1 LRAKIACPSGGGN
14 NNLVMPGLVPG
25 IHAFADRQ
33 RSKDVDG
40 RDKPGHD
47 ELNVATIS
55 PPFVKF
61 RAMSDSLPTE
71 ATGLLTVDLSA
82 LTANWKTLA
91 KRAAG
96 ASCAAV
102 VKADAYGVGLEQAAQ
117 ALTKAGC
124 DTFFVA
130 TFDEALRL
138 RTILPAVTIYLL
150 NGLNPGSAELVCGI
164 DVRPVLGSM
173 DEIAEWS
180 AYAKET
186 GEEALAAI
194 HIDTGMNRHG
204 LTLAEAEAIAPKLA
218 TSEYSFKPSLVMS
231 HLACAD
237 EPEHALNKQQIEAFS
252 AIAKKF
258 PGIPASLCNSAGLL
272 AFPEA
277 HFDLVRPG
285 VSLYGGR
292 ALNDGENPMQPV
304 VKVQARIVTL
314 RDAKAGTTV
323 GYGARLKL
331 SRDSKL
337 AIVSAGYADGMFRA
351 AGSSDN
357 KKGAEAIVAGQRC
370 NIAGRI
376 SMDLM
381 AIDVTGVPAGKVKR
395 GDLVTLLGDGITVD
409 DLAGHA
415 RTIGY
420 EVLTSLGRR
429 WKRIYSE

>member
-1 LRAKIACPSGGGN
+1 
-14 NNLVMPGLVPG
+14 MPDMTRL
-25 IHAFADRQ
+25 
-33 RSKDVDG
+33 
-40 RDKPGHD
+40 
-47 ELNVATIS
+47 ATIS
-55 PPFVKF
+55 PTLSKF
-61 RAMSDSLPTE
+61 RAMSDSLPAE
-71 ATGLLTVDLSA
+71 ATGLLTVDLAA

-91 KRAAG
+91 KRAAK
-96 ASCAAV
+96 AQCAAV
-102 VKADAYGVGLEQAAQ
+102 VKADAYGTGLEPAAR
-117 ALTKAGC
+117 ALARAGC
-124 DTFFVA
+124 ETFFVA

-150 NGLNPGSAELVCGI
+150 NGLTPGSAELVCGI
-164 DVRPVLGSM
+164 DVRPVLGSLA
-173 DEIAEWS
+173 EIEEWEAHADAS
-180 AYAKET
+180 
-186 GEEALAAI
+186 GEEAPAAI

-204 LTLAEAEAIAPKLA
+204 ISIAEAEAIAPQLV
-218 TSEYSFKPSLVMS
+218 TDEYTFTPSLVMS

-237 EPEHALNKQQIEAFS
+237 EPEHALNKQQIAAFA

-285 VSLYGGR
+285 ISLYGAR
-292 ALNDGENPMQPV
+292 ALNAGENPMQPV
-304 VKVQARIVTL
+304 VKLQARIVTV

-331 SRDSKL
+331 PRDSKL
-337 AIVSAGYADGMFRA
+337 AIVSAGYADGIFRA

-357 KKGAEAIVAGQRC
+357 KKGGEAVVAGTRC

-376 SMDLM
+376 SMDLL
-381 AIDVTGVPAGKVKR
+381 AVDVTDVPADKVKR
-395 GDLVTLLGDGITVD
+395 GDLVTLIGDGISVD

-429 WKRIYSE
+429 WKRNYTE

>member
-1 LRAKIACPSGGGN
+1 
-14 NNLVMPGLVPG
+14 
-25 IHAFADRQ
+25 
-33 RSKDVDG
+33 
-40 RDKPGHD
+40 
-47 ELNVATIS
+47 
-55 PPFVKF
+55 
-61 RAMSDSLPTE
+61 MSDSLSSE

-82 LTANWKTLA
+82 LTANWKALA
-91 KRAAG
+91 KRAGTAQ
-96 ASCAAV
+96 CAAV
-102 VKADAYGVGLEQAAQ
+102 VKADAYGVGLEHAAQ
-117 ALTKAGC
+117 ALAKAGC

-138 RTILPAVTIYLL
+138 RTILPMVTIYLL
-150 NGLNPGSAELVCGI
+150 NGLNTGSAELVCGI

-173 DEIAEWS
+173 AEIEEWEAHADES
-180 AYAKET
+180 
-186 GEEALAAI
+186 GEEAPAAI

-204 LTLAEAEAIAPKLA
+204 ISLAEAEALAPKLV
-218 TSEYSFKPSLVMS
+218 TDEYTFKPALVMS

-237 EPEHALNKQQIEAFS
+237 EPEHALNKQQIEVFGALT
-252 AIAKKF
+252 KKF

-285 VSLYGGR
+285 VSVYGGR
-292 ALNDGENPMQPV
+292 ALNAGENPMQAV
-304 VKVQARIVTL
+304 VKLQARVITI
-314 RDAKAGTTV
+314 REAKAGTTV

-331 SRDSKL
+331 SRDSRL
-337 AIVSAGYADGMFRA
+337 AILSAGYADGIFRA

-357 KKGAEAIVAGQRC
+357 KKGAEAIVAGTRC

-381 AIDVTGVPAGKVKR
+381 VVDVTDVPAEKVKR

-409 DLAGHA
+409 ELAGHA

-420 EVLTSLGRR
+420 EILTSLGRR
-429 WKRIYSE
+429 WKRNYIE

>member
-1 LRAKIACPSGGGN
+1 
-14 NNLVMPGLVPG
+14 
-25 IHAFADRQ
+25 
-33 RSKDVDG
+33 
-40 RDKPGHD
+40 
-47 ELNVATIS
+47 
-55 PPFVKF
+55 
-61 RAMSDSLPTE
+61 MSDSLPTE
-71 ATGLLTVDLSA
+71 ATGLLTVDLAA
-82 LTANWKTLA
+82 LTVNWKTLA
-91 KRAAG
+91 KRAGKAR
-96 ASCAAV
+96 CAAV
-102 VKADAYGVGLEQAAQ
+102 VKADAYGIGLEHAGQ
-117 ALTKAGC
+117 ALAKAGC

-138 RTILPAVTIYLL
+138 RTILPMVTIYLL

-173 DEIAEWS
+173 AEIEEWE
-180 AYAKET
+180 AHADET
-186 GEEALAAI
+186 GEEAPAAI

-204 LTLAEAEAIAPKLA
+204 ISLAEAESIAPKLV
-218 TSEYSFKPSLVMS
+218 TDEYTFKPALVMS

-237 EPEHALNKQQIEAFS
+237 EPSHELNKQQIEAFG
-252 AIAKKF
+252 AIIKKF

-292 ALNDGENPMQPV
+292 ALNAGDNPMQPV
-304 VKVQARIVTL
+304 VKLQARVVTV
-314 RDAKAGTTV
+314 REAKAGMTV

-331 SRDSKL
+331 PRDSRL
-337 AIVSAGYADGMFRA
+337 AIISAGYADGIFRA

-357 KKGAEAIVAGQRC
+357 KKGAEAIVAGTRC

-376 SMDLM
+376 SMDLL
-381 AIDVTGVPAGKVKR
+381 AVDVTDVPAGKVKR
-395 GDLVTLLGDGITVD
+395 GDLITLLGDGITVD
-409 DLAGHA
+409 DFAAHA

-429 WKRIYSE
+429 WKRLYKE

>member
-1 LRAKIACPSGGGN
+1 
-14 NNLVMPGLVPG
+14 
-25 IHAFADRQ
+25 
-33 RSKDVDG
+33 
-40 RDKPGHD
+40 
-47 ELNVATIS
+47 
-55 PPFVKF
+55 
-61 RAMSDSLPTE
+61 MSDSLSAE
-71 ATGLLTVDLSA
+71 ATGLLTVDLAAIVSNWQA
-82 LTANWKTLA
+82 LK
-91 KRAAG
+91 KRAGKA
-96 ASCAAV
+96 ACAAV
-102 VKADAYGVGLEQAAQ
+102 VKADAYGTGLEQAAQ

-138 RTILPAVTIYLL
+138 RTILPTVTIYLL
-150 NGLNPGSAELVCGI
+150 NGLNPGTAELVCGI

-173 DEIAEWS
+173 AEIEEWEAHADES
-180 AYAKET
+180 
-186 GEEALAAI
+186 GEEAPAAI

-204 LTLAEAEAIAPKLA
+204 ISIKEAEALAPKLV
-218 TSEYSFKPSLVMS
+218 TDEYSFKPTLVMS

-237 EPEHALNKQQIEAFS
+237 EPSHELNKKQIEAFA
-252 AIAKKF
+252 AIIKKF

-292 ALNDGENPMQPV
+292 ALNAGENAMQPV
-304 VKVQARIVTL
+304 VKLQARVVTV
-314 RDAKAGTTV
+314 RHAKAGTTV

-331 SRDSKL
+331 PRDSKL
-337 AIVSAGYADGMFRA
+337 AIISAGYADGIFRA

-376 SMDLM
+376 SMDLI
-381 AIDVTGVPAGKVKR
+381 AVDVTDVPKVSR
-395 GDLVTLLGDGITVD
+395 GDLVTLLGDGISVD

-420 EVLTSLGRR
+420 EVLTSLGKR
-429 WKRIYSE
+429 WKRIYKE

>member
-1 LRAKIACPSGGGN
+1 
-14 NNLVMPGLVPG
+14 
-25 IHAFADRQ
+25 
-33 RSKDVDG
+33 
-40 RDKPGHD
+40 
-47 ELNVATIS
+47 
-55 PPFVKF
+55 
-61 RAMSDSLPTE
+61 MSDSLSAE
-71 ATGLLTVDLSA
+71 ATGILTVDLAA
-82 LTANWKTLA
+82 LTANWKALA
-91 KRAAG
+91 KRAERAK
-96 ASCAAV
+96 CAAV

-117 ALTKAGC
+117 ALAKAGC

-138 RTILPAVTIYLL
+138 RTIMPSVTIYLL

-173 DEIAEWS
+173 AEIEEWE
-180 AYAKET
+180 AHADET
-186 GEEALAAI
+186 GEEAPAAI

-204 LTLAEAEAIAPKLA
+204 LSLLEAQALAPRLVTEEI
-218 TSEYSFKPSLVMS
+218 TFKPALIMS

-237 EPEHALNKQQIEAFS
+237 EPSHEMNKQQIETFS
-252 AIAKKF
+252 NIIKKF
-258 PGIPASLCNSAGLL
+258 PGMPAWLCNFAGLR
-272 AFPEA
+272 AFPDA

-292 ALNDGENPMQPV
+292 ALNAGENPMQPV
-304 VKVQARIVTL
+304 VKLQARIVTI
-314 RDAKAGTTV
+314 REAKAGTTV

-331 SRDSKL
+331 SRDSRL
-337 AIVSAGYADGMFRA
+337 AIISAGYADGIFRA

-357 KKGAEAIVAGQRC
+357 KKGADAIVAGTRC
-370 NIAGRI
+370 NVAGRI

-381 AIDVTGVPAGKVKR
+381 AVDVTDVPADKVKR

-429 WKRIYSE
+429 WKRVYTE

>member
-1 LRAKIACPSGGGN
+1 
-14 NNLVMPGLVPG
+14 
-25 IHAFADRQ
+25 
-33 RSKDVDG
+33 
-40 RDKPGHD
+40 
-47 ELNVATIS
+47 
-55 PPFVKF
+55 
-61 RAMSDSLPTE
+61 MSDSLSAE
-71 ATGLLTVDLSA
+71 ATGLLTVDLAA
-82 LTANWKTLA
+82 LTANWKALA
-91 KRAAG
+91 KRAGSAT
-96 ASCAAV
+96 CAAV
-102 VKADAYGVGLEQAAQ
+102 VKADAYGVGLEQSAQ
-117 ALTKAGC
+117 ALVKAGC

-130 TFDEALRL
+130 TFDEALRV
-138 RTILPAVTIYLL
+138 RTILPTVTIYLL

-173 DEIAEWS
+173 AEIEEWEAHADES
-180 AYAKET
+180 
-186 GEEALAAI
+186 GEEAPAAI

-204 LTLAEAEAIAPKLA
+204 ISVAEAEALAPRLV
-218 TSEYSFKPSLVMS
+218 TDEITFTPTLVMS

-252 AIAKKF
+252 AIVKKF

-272 AFPEA
+272 AFPDA

-292 ALNDGENPMQPV
+292 ALSVGENPMQPV
-304 VKVQARIVTL
+304 VKLQARVVTV
-314 RDAKAGTTV
+314 REAKSGTTV

-331 SRDSKL
+331 PRDSRL
-337 AIVSAGYADGMFRA
+337 AIISAGYADGIFRA

-357 KKGAEAIVAGQRC
+357 KKGAEAIVAGHRC

-381 AIDVTGVPAGKVKR
+381 AIDITDLPAGSVKR

-429 WKRIYSE
+429 WKRVYSG